1 MAGGHDPGGRSV
13 FKPPEWVNGASA
25 EISPCGRFRFSLT
38 REWSDILTDR
48 TQTVAVFIGLNPST
62 ADGCMDDPTVRREV
76 DFARSW
82 GHTRYIKVNAIPYR
96 ATSPKDLS
104 AVGEMDEGEWE
115 AARAK
120 NLLEAMRALKND
132 AQCVVAA
139 FGKPPNMPRRCIDAI
154 TQMVDGIRA
163 VAIAKGLALQCLG
176 TNGDGSP
183 KHPLYLPKTAQLE
196 AWDAEMWRKGAMG
209 AAHDAQ

>member
-13 FKPPEWVNGASA
+13 FRPPEWVNGASA

-38 REWSDILTDR
+38 REWSDILSDR
-48 TQTVAVFIGLNPST
+48 SQTAAVFVGLNPST
-62 ADGCMDDPTVRREV
+62 ADGCMDDPTVRRET

-104 AVGEMDEGEWE
+104 AVAEMDGEEWRR
-115 AARAK
+115 ACAK
-120 NLLEAMRALKND
+120 NLLEAMRAAKD
-132 AQCVVAA
+132 AKCAVMA
-139 FGKPPNMPRRCIDAI
+139 FGRPPPGAPKRCIDAI
-154 TQMVDGIRA
+154 VQMADGMRA
-163 VAIAKGLALQCLG
+163 AATKLGMALQCLG

-196 AWDAEMWRKGAMG
+196 VWDAERWRSGFAEP
-209 AAHDAQ
+209 